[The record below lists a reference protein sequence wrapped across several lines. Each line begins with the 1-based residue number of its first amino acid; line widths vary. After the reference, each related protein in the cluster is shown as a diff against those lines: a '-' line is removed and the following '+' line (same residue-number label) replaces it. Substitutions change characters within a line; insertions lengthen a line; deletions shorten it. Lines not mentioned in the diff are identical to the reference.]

1 MKRRHFL
8 SYRFFLSFL
17 MLVSIVLIGVSCSG
31 VQNGSQ
37 PCGPDPAKR
46 IDNTPVQLKIELT
59 GKIPQKAGD
68 KGTVSVTLNAYT
80 DMKDL
85 LFSMD
90 ITSAARLD
98 IPTGFK
104 PAEPVNPFIK
114 SLKPGQRIV
123 REISFLKRNQPVT
136 FSLPFTL
143 TGDGH
148 GYFMA
153 GLRSPAR
160 GKSFLFS
167 DNALFYFKVSGQ
179 GVYFSDH
186 SILDLEVRELRDKL
200 IGEGVPEPMIQKKI
214 RALRR
219 GGAVVKKKVIPPG
232 ASGPVKSPPG
242 SPDSYNSVT
251 VQGTVRFTDIDGGT
265 HPVRYAVVQ
274 IWDAEAGPVD
284 ELVATTTTASNGY
297 YTVTF
302 DDNDGDGTGRDVYVV
317 VQAVGDTVVCQGLIW
332 GDTPSGVEWDI
343 DSGDPLPDVIDD
355 STLLIDI
362 TTTNDDAS
370 LQNVVFEA
378 YEAFN
383 TMSRYML
390 TLGEPMPP
398 LLTVAF
404 PRTDSDS
411 SGVDPVEPWCVLSG
425 TDVHDWDTMH
435 HEYAHHIQ
443 KVYDLM
449 DHPLLPHISC
459 WDMCDI
465 FGKDPAT
472 RMAWAESWATFFA
485 IMAQQEMNLAAL
497 GIPNLGDTRYTDT
510 RPIGDDVDYDLED
523 IAVCG
528 VPGEGD
534 EYSVMCVLWDLYDDA
549 DDGGDAG
556 VSLTAG
562 EMWLSARDNHPYT
575 FSAFWNP
582 LTFGRTEA
590 EKISYGAICTQYSI
604 APRIT
609 GPADGTT
616 YSGGPVPTFQWES
629 NLACDTG
636 GNGRFS
642 LRFYN
647 DALTT
652 LIWASPWQS
661 GLTFSPSDTQRNNIF
676 IGPAGTLR
684 WVVAG
689 KDLTLPETG
698 VYYSAPGTI
707 VDDFDAPDRSP
718 VDIILVLDISGSMG
732 AVVPGSEID
741 LTKIELLRQA
751 VEIFVNTWAVH
762 AVDGDRMG
770 VVYFYTHT
778 ATLVDVPP
786 FLKDVAVSAGD
797 IIDDVRSR
805 STGGCTAMGGGLQ
818 VAYNNFDGADP
829 DKKRVVILFSD
840 GEQTA
845 NPMMVE
851 DGAPLRLKIETLPDL
866 DDVPFGGYWC
876 SSVPANA
883 PDGSPVVPD
892 GDFLY
897 QHDLQIHTIG
907 VGAEGADFR
916 GLIQR
921 IADETTAFHHFTAAP
936 DEDLDIFFTND
947 LINSLKTGTL
957 EIVKVD
963 RGSIGKDES
972 KSLSIP
978 VNHAAKSLTL
988 VLSWKGDRSV
998 LRKDALLLEVQLP
1011 DGSAAVP
1018 AKVKKGDFYTILHYP
1033 FPLANEG
1040 DFWGNWSIRIVG
1052 NTDIPSL
1059 RYQFSAI
1066 VDEPCF
1072 DYLVDF
1078 PRRMYTTGEPVPL
1091 TVTLTQDGKPLP
1103 SLDGVWVEVTSP
1115 MRPLGNLLA
1124 DCLPNFRPDGNGK
1137 HDKNQTGERPPTQ
1150 FEKLLAAFMD
1160 DPDNAALV
1168 KAKRTTRTG
1177 LYDDGS
1183 AQHGDAKAGDGIYS
1197 NILAGTQIP
1206 GTYEIRFHITG
1217 SSLCG
1222 SIMRT
1227 ESTSVLVGLDL
1238 SAAHSVLKTVVLDDG
1253 LYDIVVKPA
1262 DRFGNLLGPGRAY
1275 AVQILST
1282 EGSLVAGIHDRI
1294 NGNYSQRIKM
1304 EPGKN
1309 PLIVVLV
1316 KGKQLYS
1323 VRLDQLLKPTK

>member
-1 MKRRHFL
+1 M
-8 SYRFFLSFL
+8 
-17 MLVSIVLIGVSCSG
+17 V
-31 VQNGSQ
+31 
-37 PCGPDPAKR
+37 
-46 IDNTPVQLKIELT
+46 E
-59 GKIPQKAGD
+59 
-68 KGTVSVTLNAYT
+68 
-80 DMKDL
+80 
-85 LFSMD
+85 
-90 ITSAARLD
+90 
-98 IPTGFK
+98 
-104 PAEPVNPFIK
+104 
-114 SLKPGQRIV
+114 
-123 REISFLKRNQPVT
+123 
-136 FSLPFTL
+136 
-143 TGDGH
+143 
-148 GYFMA
+148 
-153 GLRSPAR
+153 
-160 GKSFLFS
+160 
-167 DNALFYFKVSGQ
+167 
-179 GVYFSDH
+179 
-186 SILDLEVRELRDKL
+186 
-200 IGEGVPEPMIQKKI
+200 KKI
-214 RALRR
+214 
-219 GGAVVKKKVIPPG
+219 IPPG
-232 ASGPVKSPPG
+232 APGASGLSKSVKPPPG
-242 SPDSYNSVT
+242 SPESYNSVT
-251 VQGTVRFTDIDGGT
+251 VEGTVRFTDIDGGT
-265 HPVRYAVVQ
+265 HPVRFAVVQ
-274 IWDAEAGPVD
+274 IWDAEDGFVD
-284 ELVATTTTASNGY
+284 ELVATTATNNDGY

-317 VQAVGDTVVCQGLIW
+317 VRAAGDTVSCEGLLW
-332 GDTPSGVEWDI
+332 GDRPGFGVWEI

-362 TTTNDDAS
+362 TATNDDAS
-370 LQNVVFEA
+370 YQNVIFEA

-383 TMSRYML
+383 TISRYMM

-398 LLTVAF
+398 LLTIAF

-411 SGVDPVEPWCVLSG
+411 SGVDPVEPWCILSA

-435 HEYAHHIQ
+435 HEYAHHMQ

-449 DHPLLPHISC
+449 DHPVLPHITC

-528 VPGEGD
+528 TPGEGD

-562 EMWLSARDNHPYT
+562 EMWQAARDNHPYT
-575 FSAFWNP
+575 FSAFWNG

-590 EKISYGAICTQYSI
+590 EKIAYGAICTQYSI

-661 GLTFSPSDTQRNNIF
+661 GLTFSPSDTQQNTIF
-676 IGPAGTLR
+676 IGPPGTLR

-689 KDLTLPETG
+689 KDLTVPETG

-707 VDDFDAPDRSP
+707 VDDFDAPDRNP
-718 VDIILVLDISGSMG
+718 VDIILVLDISGSMR
-732 AVVPGSEID
+732 AVVPGSGTD

-770 VVYFYTHT
+770 IVYFNAHT

-797 IIDDVRSR
+797 ITDDVRAR
-805 STGGCTAMGGGLQ
+805 LAGGCTAMGGGLQ
-818 VAYNNFDGADP
+818 VAYDNFDDADP
-829 DKKRVVILFSD
+829 DKKRVIILFSD

-845 NPMMVE
+845 NPLMVE
-851 DGAPLRLKIETLPDL
+851 DGLPARLKIETIPVSDA
-866 DDVPFGGYWC
+866 VPFGGYWC
-876 SSVPANA
+876 SSAPADS

-897 QHDLQIHTIG
+897 QHDLEIHTIG

-963 RGSIGKDES
+963 RGSIRGGES
-972 KSLSIP
+972 KNLSVP
-978 VNHAAKSLTL
+978 VNHTAESLTL
-988 VLSWKGDRSV
+988 VLSWKGDRAA
-998 LRKDALLLEVQLP
+998 LKKDALRLEVQLP
-1011 DGSAAVP
+1011 FGGAATP
-1018 AKVKKGDFYTILHYP
+1018 ATVKKGEFYTILHFP
-1033 FPLANEG
+1033 FAEEKTNG
-1040 DFWGNWSIRIVG
+1040 FWGNWGIRIVG
-1052 NTDIPSL
+1052 GTDVSSL

-1072 DYLVDF
+1072 DYLIDF
-1078 PRRMYTTGEPVPL
+1078 PRRMYTTGERVPL
-1091 TVTLTQDGKPLP
+1091 TVTLTQEGKPLP
-1103 SLDGVWVEVTSP
+1103 SSAGVWVEVTSP
-1115 MRPLGNLLA
+1115 MRPVGNLLA
-1124 DCLPNFRPDGNGK
+1124 GCLPGFRSRDNVKRG
-1137 HDKNQTGERPPTQ
+1137 KNQSGERPPTQ
-1150 FEKLLAAFMD
+1150 YEKLLAAFMD
-1160 DPDNAALV
+1160 NPDNAALV
-1168 KAKRTTRTG
+1168 KAKRTARLG

-1197 NILAGTQIP
+1197 TLLAGTRIP
-1206 GTYEIRFHITG
+1206 GTYEIRFQITG

-1222 SIMRT
+1222 RVMRT
-1227 ESTSVLVGLDL
+1227 ESTSILVGLDF
-1238 SAAHSVLKTVVLDDG
+1238 SAAHSELKAVAVNDG
-1253 LYDIVVKPA
+1253 LYDIVIKPG
-1262 DRFGNLLGPGRAY
+1262 DRFGNLLGPGRPHS
-1275 AVQILST
+1275 VQILST
-1282 EGSLVAGIHDRI
+1282 GGTLVDGVADRLNGS
-1294 NGNYSQRIKM
+1294 YSQRIKM
-1304 EPGKN
+1304 KPGKN
-1309 PLIVVLV
+1309 PLIVVMV
-1316 KGKQLYS
+1316 NGKQLYN
-1323 VRLDQLLKPTK
+1323 VRLSPMLGLPFVEPGL